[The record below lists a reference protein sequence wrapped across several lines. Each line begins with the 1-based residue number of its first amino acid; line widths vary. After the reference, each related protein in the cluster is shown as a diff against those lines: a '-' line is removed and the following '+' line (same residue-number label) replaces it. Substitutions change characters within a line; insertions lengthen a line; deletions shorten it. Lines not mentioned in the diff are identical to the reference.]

1 MKRWQQTLMALSLIA
16 ATFFAFEPSAQAGYQ
31 GFLYYTTSENGSI
44 TATAPSG
51 AIFTQVIFASYGNPT
66 GSGPFTVG
74 TCNSSSSVSYVSSQI
89 LNKNTYVIYANNTN
103 FGDPCSGVSKNLSIT
118 LGYTY
123 IPVNTYVPALSGNPT
138 VGQVLTSD
146 PGTWSYS
153 PNSYSYQWQRATT
166 SGGTYSDISG
176 ATNNTYTVSADDVG
190 YYFRMKITATNDAG
204 TTAAVYSSP
213 TGSAA
218 IAAPTTTTLSIAGSP
233 TQGYYR
239 TLIPLVIG
247 TSINGRVTLYAN
259 GKVIPGCKNVA
270 TVSLTFT
277 CNWKPS
283 IHAPVTLTTNFTP
296 TAAGY
301 LTSKIVPYK
310 ILIIARTNNR

>member
-1 MKRWQQTLMALSLIA
+1 VKRWQQVLMALSLIA
-16 ATFFAFEPSAQAGYQ
+16 ATFFAFEPSAHAGYQ
-31 GFLYYTTSENGSI
+31 GIQYYTTSENGSI

-74 TCNSSSSVSYVSSQI
+74 NCNASSSVSYVSSIFINQH
-89 LNKNTYVIYANNTN
+89 TAVIYGNNTN
-103 FGDPCSGVSKNLSIT
+103 FGDPCSGVGKTLSIT
-118 LGYTY
+118 LGYT
-123 IPVNTYVPALSGNPT
+123 ILPVNTYVPALSGNPT

-146 PGTWSYS
+146 PGTWSYI

-176 ATNNTYTVSADDVG
+176 ATNNTYTVSANDVG
-190 YYFRMKITATNDAG
+190 YYFRMTMTATNDAG
-204 TTAAVYSSP
+204 TTGAVYSSP

-218 IAAPTTTTLSIAGSP
+218 SAAPTTTTLSIAGSP

-247 TSINGRVTLYAN
+247 TSVNGRVTLYAN

-270 TVSLTFT
+270 TVSLAFT

-283 IHAPVTLTTNFTP
+283 THAPVILTANFTP

-301 LTSKIVPYK
+301 LTSRIAAYK